1 MKRIPL
7 LLVGVAGTLALMAG
21 SAFAGVARTAAAPA
35 NTSLPTISGTAQSG
49 HTLTASNGSWSGTG
63 PISYTYQWQRCNS
76 SGSSCGSIGSA
87 TNQNYVASS
96 GDVARTIRVAVTAT
110 NTEGKDQALSAAT
123 GEVASAGSAPALTR
137 QANPSGTAQEG
148 KTVTVDNGSWS
159 GVQPITF
166 SYQWQSCTTV
176 SSVCSNLAG
185 MTSSSLVVGAS
196 QVGTLLRATITAS
209 NSIGKTSAYS
219 NQTAV
224 VIAKATAP
232 VNVSKP
238 AISGSATVGQRLSA
252 STGTWTGV
260 TAAYRY
266 QWSRCNANGT
276 SCSGV
281 YGATG
286 ASYGLGQAD
295 LGLAVR
301 VSVTATNTIGST
313 TAISDSSA
321 IKARV
326 LQVHT
331 FRSVLRA
338 GQEVSAPN
346 GPMGRAV
353 GHFTAK
359 ATGNTVRWTL
369 TFSHLTGRPTIAR
382 LNKGIRGTNGAAFKS
397 LCRSC
402 RSPNHG
408 TLTVT
413 ASQLAAMLRGA
424 SYVNIHTSKNTR
436 GEIRGQIS
444 RVS

>member
-1 MKRIPL
+1 MRRIPL
-7 LLVGVAGTLALMAG
+7 LLVAIAGALMLMAG
-21 SAFAGVARTAAAPA
+21 SAFAGAARTAVSPDNSA
-35 NTSLPTISGTAQSG
+35 LPTISGTAQTG
-49 HTLTASNGSWSGTG
+49 HTLNAANGTWSGTA
-63 PISYTYQWQRCNS
+63 PIAYTYEWQRCNS
-76 SGSSCGSIGSA
+76 SGSSCGSIGGA

-96 GDVARTIRVAVTAT
+96 GDIGHTIRVEVTAT
-110 NTEGKDQALSAAT
+110 NADGKGQALSAAT
-123 GEVASAGSAPALTR
+123 AQIAPTGNAPANTK
-137 QANPSGTAQEG
+137 QPNPAGTAEDG
-148 KTVTVDNGSWS
+148 KTVTVDNGTWT
-159 GVQPITF
+159 GLQPITF
-166 SYQWQSCTTV
+166 TYQWQSCTAV
-176 SSVCSNLAG
+176 NSVCTSLAG
-185 MTSSSLVVGAS
+185 MTSSSLVVGPS
-196 QVGTLLRATITAS
+196 LVGMLLRASITAT
-209 NSIGKTSAYS
+209 NSIGKTAAFS
-219 NQTAV
+219 NATAV
-224 VIAKATAP
+224 VVAKPIAP
-232 VNVSKP
+232 VNTTRP

-276 SCSGV
+276 SCSSV
-281 YGATG
+281 SGATG
-286 ASYGLGQAD
+286 QSYGLGQAD

-313 TAISDSSA
+313 TAISNSSA
-321 IKARV
+321 IKARI
-326 LQVHT
+326 LQIHT

-338 GQEVSAPN
+338 GQEVSIPN
-346 GPMGRAV
+346 GPMGLAV

-359 ATGNTVRWTL
+359 ATGNTLRWTL
-369 TFSHLTGRPTIAR
+369 TFSHLSGRPTVAR

-408 TLTVT
+408 TLTLT
-413 ASQLAAMLRGA
+413 ASQLAAMLRGG

>member
-7 LLVGVAGTLALMAG
+7 LLVAVPGALMLMAG
-21 SAFAGVARTAAAPA
+21 SAFAGATRTAASPL
-35 NTSLPTISGTAQSG
+35 NSSLPTISGTAQTG
-49 HTLTASNGSWSGTG
+49 HTLNASNGTWSGTA
-63 PISYTYQWQRCNS
+63 PIAYTYRWQRCNS
-76 SGSSCGSIGSA
+76 SGSSCGSIGDA

-96 GDVARTIRVAVTAT
+96 GDIGHTIRVEVTAT
-110 NTEGKDQALSAAT
+110 NADGRGQALSAAT
-123 GEVASAGSAPALTR
+123 AQIAPTGSAPANTK
-137 QANPSGTAQEG
+137 QPNPAGTAEDG

-159 GVQPITF
+159 GLQPITYT
-166 SYQWQSCTTV
+166 YQWQSCTAV
-176 SSVCSNLAG
+176 NSVCTNLAG
-185 MTSSSLVVGAS
+185 MTSSSLVVGPS
-196 QVGTLLRATITAS
+196 LVGMLLRASITAT
-209 NSIGKTSAYS
+209 NSIGKNSALS
-219 NQTAV
+219 NATAV
-224 VIAKATAP
+224 VAAKPAAP
-232 VNVSKP
+232 VNTTRP

-286 ASYGLGQAD
+286 ASYGVGQAD
-295 LGLAVR
+295 FGLAVR

-321 IKARV
+321 IKAKV
-326 LQVHT
+326 VT
-331 FRSVLRA
+331 VASFRSVLRA

-353 GHFTAK
+353 GLFTAK
-359 ATGNTVRWTL
+359 VTGNTLRWTL
-369 TFSHLTGRPTIAR
+369 TFSHLTGRPTVAR
-382 LNKGIRGTNGAAFKS
+382 LNKGIRGTNGVAFKS

-408 TLTVT
+408 TLTLT
-413 ASQLAAMLRGA
+413 ASQLAAMLRGG

-436 GEIRGQIS
+436 GEIRGQIG